1 MSEKIEQWILFW
13 RVLILL
19 RDKWLKRLSEKKQ
32 GVTLTSFD
40 IRVYITR
47 RVTILAVKSSALY
60 EVAL

>member
-32 GVTLTSFD
+32 DVTLTSFD